1 MGTSAKGV
9 IKHRNQQ
16 DINNYHNEI
25 KVIDNNLHMEGSG
38 SDSSIQKY
46 NDYKATRKAKNKNNA
61 WKTNNNN
68 WSYDKQQQ
76 WSNKKNKGSGAWKQQ
91 PEWRKADATSDNEGI
106 VMDGETKIAMDEKVT
121 PSEKEKPKLED
132 EEKAIGKEGPKIS
145 YDSKVIPPEE
155 DSEERVAFPSYH
167 DKSKRIWK
175 IEKKA
180 RANFPELKKKHWQQ
194 EKNWKNP
201 IWDGH
206 LNLPQTNWNDN
217 SNNSLRKNTGWNNY
231 KAKQAFEN
239 QNGQGKNEVMRK
251 ELLQK
256 KLEDEALQKLRDL
269 DRKILKLQAESLKE
283 KEEKNKMK
291 RKGAVSDDDDVAK
304 HGFIGW
310 FHRVVHALVSL
321 LGDND

>member
-1 MGTSAKGV
+1 MG
-9 IKHRNQQ
+9 
-16 DINNYHNEI
+16 
-25 KVIDNNLHMEGSG
+25 
-38 SDSSIQKY
+38 
-46 NDYKATRKAKNKNNA
+46 
-61 WKTNNNN
+61 
-68 WSYDKQQQ
+68 QQ
-76 WSNKKNKGSGAWKQQ
+76 WSNKKKNKGSGAWKQQ

-194 EKNWKNP
+194 EKNWKNSN
-201 IWDGH
+201 WDGH

-217 SNNSLRKNTGWNNY
+217 SNNNLRKNTGWNNN

-239 QNGQGKNEVMRK
+239 QNGQGINEAIRK
-251 ELLQK
+251 KLLQNK
-256 KLEDEALQKLRDL
+256 IEDEALQKLRDL